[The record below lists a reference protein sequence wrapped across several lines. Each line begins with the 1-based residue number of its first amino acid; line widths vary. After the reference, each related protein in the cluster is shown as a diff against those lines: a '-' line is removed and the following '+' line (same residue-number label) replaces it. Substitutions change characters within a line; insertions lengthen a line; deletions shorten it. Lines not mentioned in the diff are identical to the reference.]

1 VKRYLLPILEPGS
14 QQLYL
19 LDLSSIA
26 DQEVKMHKHQ
36 GVWLFS
42 IAILMTT
49 ANVAIAQKPIAFMR
63 LTPLVVTDESKNVI
77 LEAAVAVKA
86 TDVKLAL
93 QSSGKEVPFNDNG
106 INGDRKRGDG
116 IYTGAIDAADV
127 RFNLRPQDVNRK
139 FVGYLRVFNGQQQYL
154 QLNLFV
160 DIMTAEIPVVSVRQ
174 IAKNIQASE
183 HLVNIVEPS
192 FFKGIR
198 EGEGRAISQICKKFY
213 ANFPD
218 NYDFIN
224 LIYGIPHPENRHHF
238 AVRNDIKGIGMRLF
252 DNGRDFGSQRRLKGI
267 TVFPLPTFFDGASP
281 DYQHELGHQWINH
294 LSVPPFNQGIPHW
307 PLSDLAKGIMGYGSQ
322 SQGLDFGYDL
332 RPDGDGYTLIRSA
345 RPKEFTDLD
354 LYLMGFIPAA
364 EVGTHIVFNNQ
375 NQNPKIGGK
384 LEGPVTTVSAQM
396 IVEKLGQR
404 IPNSQQ
410 SPKEFRIATVIVSE
424 EPLPEEAMRLYNY
437 FAVRAEETKPVPY
450 SSGFVR
456 ATVLP
461 FHLTTGKR
469 GSLITKIDAP
479 ISETKK

>member
-1 VKRYLLPILEPGS
+1 
-14 QQLYL
+14 
-19 LDLSSIA
+19 
-26 DQEVKMHKHQ
+26 MHKHQ
-36 GVWLFS
+36 GPWLFS
-42 IAILMTT
+42 IALLMPT
-49 ANVAIAQKPIAFMR
+49 ANVAFAQKPIAFLR
-63 LTPLVVTDESKNVI
+63 LTPMVVTDNSKDVI
-77 LEAAVAVKA
+77 LEAAVVLKA

-93 QSSGKEVPFNDNG
+93 QSSGKEVPLNDDG

-116 IYTGAIDAADV
+116 IYTATIDAADV
-127 RFNLRPQDVNRK
+127 RFNLKPEDVNRK
-139 FVGYLRVFNGQQQYL
+139 FVGFLRVFNGQQQYL
-154 QLNLFV
+154 QLNFFV

-174 IAKNIQASE
+174 VAKNIRASD

-213 ANFPD
+213 ANFQD

-224 LIYGIPHPENRHHF
+224 VIYGVPHPENRHHF

-252 DNGRDFGSQRRLKGI
+252 DDGRDFGSKSRLKGI
-267 TVFPLPTFFDGASP
+267 SVFPLPTFFDGASP
-281 DYQHELGHQWINH
+281 AYQHELGHQWINH
-294 LSVPPFNQGIPHW
+294 LPVHPFSQGIPHW
-307 PLSDLAKGIMGYGSQ
+307 PLSDLAKGLMGYGSR
-322 SQGLDFGYDL
+322 SQGLDFSYDL
-332 RPDGDGYTLIRSA
+332 RPDGEGYTLIRSA

-354 LYLMGFIPAA
+354 LYLMGFIPAT

-375 NQNPKIGGK
+375 NQDQNLRGGK
-384 LEGPVTTVSAQM
+384 LEGSVTTVSAQM
-396 IVEKLGQR
+396 IVEKLGPR

-424 EPLPEEAMRLYNY
+424 EPLSEEAMRLYDY
-437 FAVRAEETKPVPY
+437 FAVRAEEIKPVRY

-456 ATVLP
+456 AIALP